1 MAAITSANVA
11 QAIVKLVAAK
21 ALPALQNRLVMG
33 GLVNRD
39 FDAVIAAAGDTINV
53 PLPPNMTANNIAE
66 GGSVTTQSP
75 SLGNAQVVLNK
86 HSESSFQIPDITKVL
101 ANPDLMQTYMK
112 PAVIAV
118 AESIE
123 QDLLN
128 LYALFTANS
137 AVGTSNTDVTEA
149 VIDDAERVLFG
160 AKVPEDEGLSLVVDA
175 NQYSVLRQ
183 MARFTEAQTIG
194 DGSAI
199 KSGKVGTIKNFTVY
213 RHQLVTKVSNTTFNI
228 AFARDS
234 MVLVTRQLP
243 RPLPGTGAIAE
254 YVEMGG
260 FGFRVVMSYAPST
273 LAQQFT
279 VDVLYGVASLRNQFG
294 IQVLS

>member
-1 MAAITSANVA
+1 MAAITSANIA

-21 ALPALQNRLVMG
+21 AMPALQNRLVMG
-33 GLVNRD
+33 SLVNRD
-39 FDAVIAAAGDTINV
+39 FDAVIAATGDTVNV
-53 PLPPNMTANNIAE
+53 PLPPTMSANNIAE

-101 ANPDLMQTYMK
+101 AHPDLLATYLK

-128 LYALFTANS
+128 LYPLLTANT
-137 AVGTSNTDVTEA
+137 AVGAAATDITEA
-149 VIDDAERVLFG
+149 VVDDAERTLFT
-160 AKVPEDEGLSLVVDA
+160 AKVPSEEPLSLVVTA
-175 NQYSVLRQ
+175 AQYSVLRQ
-183 MARFTEAQTIG
+183 MARFTEAQTLG
-194 DGSAI
+194 DGVAI
-199 KSGKVGTIKNFTVY
+199 ATGQVGTLKGFRVF
-213 RHQLVTKVSNTTFNI
+213 RHQLVTTVSTTDYNL
-228 AFARDS
+228 AFARDAF
-234 MVLVTRQLP
+234 VLVTRRLP
-243 RPLPGTGAIAE
+243 QPLPGTGAIAE
-254 YVEMGG
+254 YVDMGN

-294 IQVLS
+294 VQVKT